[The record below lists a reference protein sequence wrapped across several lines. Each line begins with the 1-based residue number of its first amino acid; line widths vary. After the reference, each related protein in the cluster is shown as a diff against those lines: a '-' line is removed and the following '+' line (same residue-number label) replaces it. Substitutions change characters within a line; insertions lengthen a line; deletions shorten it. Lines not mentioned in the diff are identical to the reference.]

1 MTQLSDEF
9 LLAYLDGQLERGQS
23 GEVSQL
29 TKENAEISRRVA
41 RLKRTQAQLIE
52 SFGAFARE
60 EIALPRGVLQPDD
73 SEGRQAPKGNA
84 SPHAAARAPAQKE
97 PDAVRKMLFVI
108 AVFAGGLLGGYG
120 ATVVTAQRASP
131 PPPKSADRMPAA
143 TIPVSSWTG
152 DIARFHS
159 FFPQETL
166 IAHPDAISNPE
177 LIRFQLS
184 KITAKALAPPDFTRQ
199 GYTLYRGQ
207 TFNYRQDR
215 MMQLTYSSKTDA
227 SRIDASKTEPP
238 LTLYALPAS
247 ELPDSPIAMQAL
259 GSNKAASWVTDR
271 VRFLL
276 TGEKNEE
283 DLKVLAAMA
292 QAQMPRKP

>member
-9 LLAYLDGQLERGQS
+9 LLAYLDGQLERRQS

-29 TKENAEISRRVA
+29 ANANVEISRRVA
-41 RLKRTQAQLIE
+41 RLKRSQAQLIE

-60 EIALPRGVLQPDD
+60 EITVPRGTIQLDD
-73 SEGRQAPKGNA
+73 SEGKQLSKERAAPRT
-84 SPHAAARAPAQKE
+84 AAQSQGQKD

-108 AVFAGGLLGGYG
+108 AVFAGGVFGGYG
-120 ATVVTAQRASP
+120 ATVVTGQRTPLPSKDTERA
-131 PPPKSADRMPAA
+131 PAA
-143 TIPVSSWTG
+143 QMSPASWTG

-159 FFPQETL
+159 FFPRETL
-166 IAHPDAISNPE
+166 TPYPDAIANPE

-184 KITAKALAPPDFTRQ
+184 KITAKALTPPDFTRQ
-199 GYTLYRGQ
+199 GYTLFRGQ

-215 MMQLTYSSKTDA
+215 MMQLTY
-227 SRIDASKTEPP
+227 ASKTEPP
-238 LTLYALPAS
+238 LTLYALPA
-247 ELPDSPIAMQAL
+247 ELPDSPIAVQVL

-283 DLKVLAAMA
+283 DLKLLAVMA
-292 QAQMPRKP
+292 QSQMPKKS

>member
-9 LLAYLDGQLERGQS
+9 LLAYIDGQLERRQS

-29 TKENAEISRRVA
+29 ASANVEISRRVA

-52 SFGAFARE
+52 CFGAFARE
-60 EIALPRGVLQPDD
+60 EIAVPRSTLQFDE
-73 SEGRQAPKGNA
+73 SEGKQLPKERA
-84 SPHAAARAPAQKE
+84 SPRATAQSPAQKD

-108 AVFAGGLLGGYG
+108 AVFAGGVFGGYG
-120 ATVVTAQRASP
+120 ATVLTGQRT
-131 PPPKSADRMPAA
+131 PPPKDTERAPAA
-143 TIPVSSWTG
+143 QLSPSSWTS

-159 FFPQETL
+159 FFPRETL
-166 IAHPDAISNPE
+166 TPYPDAIANPE

-184 KITAKALAPPDFTRQ
+184 KITAKALTPPDFTRQ
-199 GYTLYRGQ
+199 GYTLFRGQ

-215 MMQLTYSSKTDA
+215 MMQLTY
-227 SRIDASKTEPP
+227 ASKTEPP
-238 LTLYALPAS
+238 LTLYALPAP
-247 ELPDSPIAMQAL
+247 ELPENPIAVQVL
-259 GSNKAASWVTDR
+259 GSNKAASWVTDH

-283 DLKVLAAMA
+283 DLKLLALMA
-292 QAQMPRKP
+292 QSQMPKKS